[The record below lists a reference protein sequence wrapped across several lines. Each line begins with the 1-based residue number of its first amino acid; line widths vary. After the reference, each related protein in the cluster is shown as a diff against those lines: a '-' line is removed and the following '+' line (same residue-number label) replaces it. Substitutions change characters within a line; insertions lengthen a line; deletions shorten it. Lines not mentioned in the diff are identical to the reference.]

1 MVYVVVS
8 EIAKVGVPEID
19 KIPDTSVIPVTLIF
33 DSS

>member
-8 EIAKVGVPEID
+8 VIARVGVPEID
-19 KIPDTSVIPVTLIF
+19 KTPETSVTFVTLIF